1 MTKWS
6 RKPPKIAA
14 LGPVGRKG
22 IIIMKHLAEGAIREK
37 ISSNLRLAVV
47 QNNLETMSIA
57 LWRTFWPSRVELVV
71 KRHVSSGTEKA
82 VMTRSVKA

>member
-47 QNNLETMSIA
+47 QNNFGNHEHRFVAHVLAFSCRACGKAACE
-57 LWRTFWPSRVELVV
+57 FWDRE
-71 KRHVSSGTEKA
+71 SSHDEIG
-82 VMTRSVKA
+82 